1 MRTMATPDT
10 ILPLSASSR
19 LQQSRQALLAQLGQA
34 GPTSQSSAAPGSS
47 SGASGSGTG
56 SAWWRLL
63 KRTALRW
70 WQRHPASTVTDVA
83 MPLLGAYTRQE
94 PLKVLGVAALLG
106 AAVVLTRPWR
116 LLSAGALLAAT
127 FRPAD
132 MSALVLS
139 MMAQLPT
146 EAAHQQTSGPPA
158 GGVP

>member
-1 MRTMATPDT
+1 MATPDN
-10 ILPLSASSR
+10 ILPLPASSR
-19 LQQSRQALLAQLGQA
+19 LQQSRQALLVQLGHAEPSGQA
-34 GPTSQSSAAPGSS
+34 NVPSGTHSAASV
-47 SGASGSGTG
+47 SGGGTG
-56 SAWWRLL
+56 SVWWRLL

-70 WQRHPASTVTDVA
+70 WQRHPASTVTEVA

-106 AAVVLTRPWR
+106 AAVVVTRPWR

-139 MMAQLPT
+139 MLTQVSA
-146 EAAHQQTSGPPA
+146 EAPRNNSPGSPSGGAP
-158 GGVP
+158 

>member
-1 MRTMATPDT
+1 MATPDN
-10 ILPLSASSR
+10 ILPLPASSR
-19 LQQSRQALLAQLGQA
+19 LQQSRQALLVQLGQGEPSGYGKA
-34 GPTSQSSAAPGSS
+34 SSSSHEATAS
-47 SGASGSGTG
+47 SGAGTG
-56 SAWWRLL
+56 SVWWRLL

-70 WQRHPASTVTDVA
+70 WQRHPASTVTEVA

-106 AAVVLTRPWR
+106 AAVVVTRPWR

-139 MMAQLPT
+139 MLTQVSADAPRHNPT
-146 EAAHQQTSGPPA
+146 EPPR
-158 GGVP
+158 GGTP

>member
-1 MRTMATPDT
+1 MATPDN
-10 ILPLSASSR
+10 ILPLPASSR
-19 LQQSRQALLAQLGQA
+19 LQQSRQALLVQLGQA
-34 GPTSQSSAAPGSS
+34 EPAGRTNAS
-47 SGASGSGTG
+47 SGSHQTATGADAGTD
-56 SAWWRLL
+56 SVWWRLL

-70 WQRHPASTVTDVA
+70 WQRHPASTVTEVA

-106 AAVVLTRPWR
+106 AAVVVTRPWR

-139 MMAQLPT
+139 MLTQVSADAPRNNPL
-146 EAAHQQTSGPPA
+146 EPPC
-158 GGVP
+158 GGTP

>member
-1 MRTMATPDT
+1 MVTPDN
-10 ILPLSASSR
+10 ILPLPASSR
-19 LQQSRQALLAQLGQA
+19 LQQSRQALLVHLGHAEPSGQA
-34 GPTSQSSAAPGSS
+34 NAASS
-47 SGASGSGTG
+47 STSGSGGTG
-56 SAWWRLL
+56 SVWWRLL

-70 WQRHPASTVTDVA
+70 WQRHPASTVTEVA

-106 AAVVLTRPWR
+106 AAVVVTRPWR

-139 MMAQLPT
+139 MLTQVSADTPQNKSSEPLR
-146 EAAHQQTSGPPA
+146 

>member
-1 MRTMATPDT
+1 MATPDNN
-10 ILPLSASSR
+10 LPLSASSR
-19 LQQSRQALLAQLGQA
+19 LQQSRQALLVQLGHADPSGQA
-34 GPTSQSSAAPGSS
+34 NAPSGSHSA
-47 SGASGSGTG
+47 ASGSGGTG
-56 SAWWRLL
+56 SVWWRLL

-70 WQRHPASTVTDVA
+70 WQRHPASTVTEVA

-106 AAVVLTRPWR
+106 AAVVVTRPWR

-139 MMAQLPT
+139 MLTQVSADAPRNNPSEPLR
-146 EAAHQQTSGPPA
+146 
-158 GGVP
+158 GGTP